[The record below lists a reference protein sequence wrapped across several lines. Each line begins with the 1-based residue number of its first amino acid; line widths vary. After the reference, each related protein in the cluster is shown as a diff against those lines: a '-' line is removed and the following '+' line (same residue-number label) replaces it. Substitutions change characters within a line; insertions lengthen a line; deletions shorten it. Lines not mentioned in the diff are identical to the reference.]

1 MYLRIHVTFVPTK
14 FTPTGGDRSIELTEN
29 FVLMYRYLNFDI
41 ANASADSFVSF
52 SVVVVVVVFSV
63 CLFDIS
69 F

>member
-1 MYLRIHVTFVPTK
+1 MYLKIHVTFVPTK

-41 ANASADSFVSF
+41 ASADSFVSF
-52 SVVVVVVVFSV
+52 SFVVVVFSV